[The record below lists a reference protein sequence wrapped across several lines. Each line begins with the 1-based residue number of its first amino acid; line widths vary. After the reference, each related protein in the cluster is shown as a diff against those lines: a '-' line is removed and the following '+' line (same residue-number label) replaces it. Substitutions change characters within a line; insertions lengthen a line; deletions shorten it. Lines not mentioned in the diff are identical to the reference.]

1 MALSGQLSSQGKA
14 ILKSCCCCKRLVD
27 GYGFAH
33 HGTDEK
39 NPFYVDV
46 KKIGKFMVKV
56 IPFAFTT

>member
-39 NPFYVDV
+39 NPFYVGV
-46 KKIGKFMVKV
+46 KKKTVNLW
-56 IPFAFTT
+56 